1 MSPLRDFCYSRQG
14 KTYLLSITPKCN
26 IYTSA
31 LLKYEV
37 TNCLLSLYL
46 KTQMISTDYSIILKR
61 SYSTSTLYCFLQ
73 TRRVRIPS
81 ASCSMQNNMCNKN
94 KTAVTFKK
102 PESIYIS
109 SFNRSKSKSADRMF
123 AGKSEIPEKINIHRF
138 SRFLHTGKIL
148 TKRKRERTAAVKIRM
163 LSK

>member
-31 LLKYEV
+31 LLKYEI

-46 KTQMISTDYSIILKR
+46 KTQMNSTDYSIILKR

-109 SFNRSKSKSADRMF
+109 SFNRSKSKAPTGCLP
-123 AGKSEIPEKINIHRF
+123 GKAKY
-138 SRFLHTGKIL
+138 
-148 TKRKRERTAAVKIRM
+148 RKK
-163 LSK
+163 

>member
-102 PESIYIS
+102 PESIYIFHLS
-109 SFNRSKSKSADRMF
+109 TGRRAKAPTGCLP
-123 AGKSEIPEKINIHRF
+123 GKAKY
-138 SRFLHTGKIL
+138 
-148 TKRKRERTAAVKIRM
+148 RKK
-163 LSK
+163 

>member
-31 LLKYEV
+31 LLKYEI

-61 SYSTSTLYCFLQ
+61 KLLH
-73 TRRVRIPS
+73 
-81 ASCSMQNNMCNKN
+81 
-94 KTAVTFKK
+94 
-102 PESIYIS
+102 
-109 SFNRSKSKSADRMF
+109 FNL
-123 AGKSEIPEKINIHRF
+123 ILF
-138 SRFLHTGKIL
+138 SPNETGENPQ
-148 TKRKRERTAAVKIRM
+148 RKLLDAKEYVQQK
-163 LSK
+163 